1 VTKYVKNEL
10 GAVHSV
16 TDEHFENVLH
26 ETTPSGG
33 SYLLHGWTEIK
44 LAEAK
49 KLAPELFGK
58 PDAAIVYTSKELKE
72 VRDRQEWE
80 RELAAEGAAD
90 DDSEDQGTGDTPP
103 AADTSK

>member
-1 VTKYVKNEL
+1 MTKYVKNEL

-33 SYLLHGWTEIK
+33 KYLLHGWAEIK

-80 RELAAEGAAD
+80 RELAAEDAD
-90 DDSEDQGTGDTPP
+90 ESDDQGAGDTPP
-103 AADTSK
+103 AAETSK